1 MNASPLM
8 SESLR
13 SLFMLDENIHFLN
26 HGSFGACPRPV
37 FEVYQAW
44 QRRLERQPVLFLGRE
59 MDALDRDVRQSMGV
73 YLNTSSQ
80 NLVFIPNATHG
91 VNIVARSLDLKT
103 GDEVLTSDHEYGA
116 CDYTWEF
123 NCGKSGAHYIH
134 QLIPLPIRS
143 SAEVVDQFWQGVTP
157 RTRLIF
163 LSHITSPTALR
174 MPVEAICAKARQA
187 GIATLIDGAH
197 APGQIDL
204 DLDALGADFYVGNA
218 HKWMLCPKGAGFLY
232 VRSEM
237 QPRVEPLVVSWG
249 YHAQPQDSRGSQFLD
264 RLGWTGTHDPSA
276 WLSIPSAIQFMQAQH
291 WDQVRQVC
299 HTLLRTS
306 IQRICELVQMDPLYP
321 LESNLYHQMGI
332 APLPITTDIAVLKT
346 CLYAEYHVE
355 VPLID
360 WNRNK
365 FVRISVQG
373 YNTQAD
379 LEALH
384 AGLQKGLEINA

>member
-1 MNASPLM
+1 M

-13 SLFMLDENIHFLN
+13 FLFMLDENIHFLN

-134 QLIPLPIRS
+134 QPIP
-143 SAEVVDQFWQGVTP
+143 
-157 RTRLIF
+157 
-163 LSHITSPTALR
+163 
-174 MPVEAICAKARQA
+174 
-187 GIATLIDGAH
+187 
-197 APGQIDL
+197 
-204 DLDALGADFYVGNA
+204 
-218 HKWMLCPKGAGFLY
+218 
-232 VRSEM
+232 
-237 QPRVEPLVVSWG
+237 
-249 YHAQPQDSRGSQFLD
+249 
-264 RLGWTGTHDPSA
+264 
-276 WLSIPSAIQFMQAQH
+276 
-291 WDQVRQVC
+291 
-299 HTLLRTS
+299 

-321 LESNLYHQMGI
+321 LDSNLYHQMGI